1 MQSSA
6 IRSVGSAALYL
17 ALAACGA
24 GGQGPSEPSP
34 VAPSDAYVPPGAGSA
49 WETVSP
55 RTAGLDSAAF
65 VAAIDWAGTQKST
78 AVIVLWRGR
87 IVAERYWQGWSASTD
102 SIIASAGKSMTS
114 TALAILRAQGKVN
127 YDAPVAQYLGGGW
140 SNAPTTEAG
149 ITVRHLL
156 TMTSGL
162 NDALQAVVAPGTRFY
177 YNNPAYYQTFG
188 VMAVAGGVSRTASGM
203 TALTR
208 SLFWDRIGMA
218 SAHWVP
224 NISGGELGFIAR
236 MTARDMARFGLLIE
250 REGRWGDTQVVP
262 ASAVAEMLGTAT
274 PDNPSYGQLWWLN
287 GKGSYRTPGPYLLP
301 TIPAMLIPSAPGD
314 LTAALGAGDK
324 KIYVIPSRDLVV
336 VRHGQEADVAG
347 GNPLAISNF
356 DEHWWQRLRL
366 AL

>member
-1 MQSSA
+1 MRSSA
-6 IRSVGSAALYL
+6 IRSAASAL
-17 ALAACGA
+17 ALLVAACG
-24 GGQGPSEPSP
+24 GGGAAPSDPSP
-34 VAPSDAYVPPGAGSA
+34 VVPSEAYVPPASGT

-55 RTAGLDSAAF
+55 RAAGLDSVALDAA
-65 VAAIDWAGTQKST
+65 VSWAGTQRST
-78 AVIVLWRGR
+78 AVVVLWRGR
-87 IVAERYWQGWSASTD
+87 IVAERYWQGWTASTD

-114 TALAILRAQGKVN
+114 AALAILRAQGKVN
-127 YDAPVAQYLGGGW
+127 YDAPASQYLGAGW
-140 SNAPTTEAG
+140 SNAATTEPA

-177 YNNPAYYQTFG
+177 YNNPAYYQTFRM
-188 VMAVAGGVSRTASGM
+188 MATAGGAPYTGAGM
-203 TALTR
+203 TALTQ
-208 SLFWDRIGMA
+208 SLLWGRIGMA

-250 REGRWGDTQVVP
+250 REGRWGTEQVVP

-287 GKGSYRTPGPYLLP
+287 GKTTYRTPGPYLLP
-301 TIPAMLIPSAPGD
+301 SVPGMLIPSAPAD
-314 LTAALGAGDK
+314 LVAALGAGDK

-336 VRHGQEADVAG
+336 VRHGQEADEAG
-347 GNPLAISNF
+347 GNPLAISSF
-356 DEHWWQRLRL
+356 DEQWWQRLKL